1 MNAVNAVLQRFELT
15 GKVAMVTGASRG
27 LGKAIAIGLADAGA
41 DVVVT
46 SRSLESCREVARE
59 IEGRGRRA
67 LALACDV
74 SQWADVDRLV
84 AETIGHFGHCDVL
97 VNNAGVVQKMTP
109 LTHTSEEMFDRI
121 YGINTKGPM
130 HLAARLAEH
139 MASRGGGAIVNIVTM
154 GALRS
159 AGHLGLYCSSK
170 AAMVALTRSM
180 ADEWAP
186 QGIRVNAIAPGPFL
200 TEMLDEL
207 ETETPGFI
215 KYSEAVTMLKRAARP
230 DEIIGPVLFL
240 ASDASSY
247 VTGQTLS
254 VCGGAI

>member
-1 MNAVNAVLQRFELT
+1 M
-15 GKVAMVTGASRG
+15 
-27 LGKAIAIGLADAGA
+27 
-41 DVVVT
+41 
-46 SRSLESCREVARE
+46 
-59 IEGRGRRA
+59 IE
-67 LALACDV
+67 
-74 SQWADVDRLV
+74 
-84 AETIGHFGHCDVL
+84 HFGHCDVL
-97 VNNAGVVQKMTP
+97 VNNAGIIQKMTP
-109 LTHTSEEMFDRI
+109 LAQTSEEMFDRI

-139 MASRGGGAIVNIVTM
+139 MGGRGGGTIVNIVTM
-154 GALRS
+154 GALRP

-170 AAMVALTRSM
+170 AATVALTRSM

-186 QGIRVNAIAPGPFL
+186 LGIRVNAIAPGPFL

-207 ETETPGFI
+207 ETATPGFI

-240 ASDASSY
+240 ASEASSY